1 MATPPSLGTTTN
13 SNSNYPKFHDTFPEA
28 SWQFPRKNLAFQ
40 QGFGCPISHCFDGT
54 SQFFVK
60 KQLNSREVGNLEKLA
75 RGIENVD
82 FEKLARGIERLWR
95 VFQKLEKN
103 VPLAKK
109 IFICAIF
116 ANWAEKPRSRCSQ
129 PSRKKNWGL
138 IFGLIKELLKIQ
150 NGYNSVGH
158 TVCMKYIS
166 K

>member
-13 SNSNYPKFHDTFPEA
+13 SDSNYPKFHDTFPEA

-82 FEKLARGIERLWR
+82 FEKIGKGNREA
-95 VFQKLEKN
+95 LEGFSKTG
-103 VPLAKK
+103 KK
-109 IFICAIF
+109 
-116 ANWAEKPRSRCSQ
+116 CS
-129 PSRKKNWGL
+129 
-138 IFGLIKELLKIQ
+138 
-150 NGYNSVGH
+150 
-158 TVCMKYIS
+158 TC
-166 K
+166 